1 MLKILNNINSPDDV
15 KKVNND
21 DLPLLCDEI
30 RGCLI
35 DTISKNGG
43 HLASNL
49 GVVELS
55 VALHR
60 EFSSPIDTILFDVG
74 HQCYTHKLL
83 TGRYDRFKTI
93 RTENGLSGFMRPDES
108 EHDPFVTGHSSNAI
122 SAASGICKAKQLKG
136 EEGYTV
142 VVVGDGAMTGGMT
155 FEALNNA
162 GKEKSRLIVILNDNK
177 MSISK
182 NVGGFARYL
191 SLIRTKPS
199 YHKFKHRVE
208 QFLVVIPFIGNFLR
222 RNVFRSKRMLKNAIY
237 HSNIFEDFGFHYLG
251 PVDGHDLNKLS
262 NILKI
267 AKEETRPVL
276 IHVLTT
282 KGKGYDFAEVDPQH
296 YHGVS
301 PFNVDE
307 GGSKIIKNDF
317 SFNAGDE
324 LCRLAQ
330 NDETICAITA
340 AMVSGTG
347 LNRFAEKYKSRFF
360 DVGIA
365 EEHAVTF
372 AAGLASKGMKPCL
385 AVYSSFLQRGYDQII
400 HDTAVAKLPVT
411 YLVDRAGVVGE
422 DGETHQGVFDIAF
435 LRTVPGITIY
445 SATDYKDLRIMINKA
460 VNAKIGPNVVRYP
473 RGTEKKLI
481 CKTDSSVDFNVFG
494 NKKAEKAIVTFGRL
508 FNFAD
513 DVLNNEKKDFCLI
526 KLNKIFPIEDELFEL
541 LSTFKEIHVF
551 EEGIKSGG
559 IGEYVAANV
568 KTNCEIHAIDNKF
581 IPQGEVNSILS
592 SLKLDKDAM
601 LEILW

>member
-1 MLKILNNINSPDDV
+1 MLKYLNNINSPDDL
-15 KKVNND
+15 KKLNND
-21 DLPLLCDEI
+21 ELPALCDEI

-49 GVVELS
+49 GVVEIS

-60 EFSSPIDTILFDVG
+60 EFNSPVDSILFDVG

-93 RTENGLSGFMRPDES
+93 RTEEGISGFMRPDES

-122 SAASGICKAKQLKG
+122 SAALGICRAKKLKD
-136 EEGYTV
+136 EDGYTIA
-142 VVVGDGAMTGGMT
+142 VVGDGAMTGGMV
-155 FEALNNA
+155 FEGLNNA
-162 GKEKSRLIVILNDNK
+162 GREKSRLIVILNDNK

-182 NVGGFARYL
+182 NVGGLARYL

-199 YHKFKHRVE
+199 YHKFKHKIE
-208 QFLVVIPFIGNFLR
+208 NFLVYIPFIGKFLR
-222 RNVFRSKRMLKNAIY
+222 RNIFRSKRMLKSAIY
-237 HSNIFEDFGFHYLG
+237 HSNIFEDLGFHYLG

-276 IHVLTT
+276 VHVLTT
-282 KGKGYDFAEVDPQH
+282 KGKGYDFAENDPQN
-296 YHGVS
+296 YHGMS

-307 GGSKIIKNDF
+307 CGSKIIKNDF
-317 SFNAGDE
+317 SFNVGDE
-324 LCRLAQ
+324 LCKLAQ
-330 NDETICAITA
+330 NDDEICAITA

-347 LNRFAEKYKSRFF
+347 LNRFAEKFKSRFF

-400 HDTAVAKLPVT
+400 HDTAIAKLPVT
-411 YLVDRAGVVGE
+411 YLVDRAGIVGE
-422 DGETHQGVFDIAF
+422 DGETHQGVFDIAM
-435 LRTVPGITIY
+435 LKSIPGVTIY
-445 SATDYKDLRIMINKA
+445 SPTDYKDLRVMMNKA
-460 VNAKIGPNVVRYP
+460 IYSKTGPNVVRYP
-473 RGTEKKLI
+473 RGTEKKLFSKI
-481 CKTDSSVDFNVFG
+481 DSSVDYNILG
-494 NKKAEKAIVTFGRL
+494 NKNAKKVIVTFGRL

-513 DVLNNEKKDFCLI
+513 EILFENNHDFCLI
-526 KLNKIFPIEDELFEL
+526 KLNKIYPIE
-541 LSTFKEIHVF
+541 
-551 EEGIKSGG
+551 
-559 IGEYVAANV
+559 N
-568 KTNCEIHAIDNKF
+568 
-581 IPQGEVNSILS
+581 
-592 SLKLDKDAM
+592 
-601 LEILW
+601 

>member
-1 MLKILNNINSPDDV
+1 MLKYLNNINSPEDL
-15 KKVNND
+15 KKLNKD
-21 DLPLLCDEI
+21 DLPALCNEI

-60 EFSSPIDTILFDVG
+60 EFDSPIDSILFDVG

-83 TGRYDRFKTI
+83 TGRYEKFKTI
-93 RTENGLSGFMRPDES
+93 RTEDGLSGFMRPDES

-122 SAASGICKAKQLKG
+122 SAALGICKAKQLKN
-136 EEGYTV
+136 EDGYTV
-142 VVVGDGAMTGGMT
+142 AVIGDGAMTGGMA
-155 FEALNNA
+155 FEGLNN
-162 GKEKSRLIVILNDNK
+162 GGREKSRLIVILNDNK

-182 NVGGFARYL
+182 NVGGLARYL

-199 YHKFKHRVE
+199 YHKFKHKIE
-208 QFLVVIPFIGNFLR
+208 NFLVYIPVIGKFLR
-222 RNVFRSKRMLKNAIY
+222 RNIFRSKRMLKSAIY
-237 HSNIFEDFGFHYLG
+237 HSNIFEDLGFHYLG
-251 PVDGHDLNKLS
+251 PVDGHDLDKLS
-262 NILKI
+262 NIFKI

-282 KGKGYDFAEVDPQH
+282 KGKGYDCAENDPQN
-296 YHGVS
+296 YHGMS

-324 LCRLAQ
+324 LCKLAQ
-330 NDETICAITA
+330 NDNEICAITA

-372 AAGLASKGMKPCL
+372 AAGLASKGMRPCL

-400 HDTAVAKLPVT
+400 HDTAIAKLPVT
-411 YLVDRAGVVGE
+411 YLVDRAGIVGE
-422 DGETHQGVFDIAF
+422 DGETHQGVFDIAM
-435 LRTVPGITIY
+435 LKSIPGVTIY
-445 SATDYKDLRIMINKA
+445 SPSDYKDLRVMMNKA
-460 VNAKIGPNVVRYP
+460 IYSKTGPNVVRYP
-473 RGTEKKLI
+473 RGTEKKI
-481 CKTDSSVDFNVFG
+481 VAKTDSSVDYNIFG
-494 NKKAEKAIVTFGRL
+494 NKNAKKVIVTFGRI

-513 DVLNNEKKDFCLI
+513 EILAEEKHDFCLV
-526 KLNKIFPIEDELFEL
+526 KLNKIYPIENELFEFL
-541 LSTFKEIHVF
+541 NNFYEVHIF
-551 EEGIKSGG
+551 EEAIKSGG
-559 IGEYVAANV
+559 IGEYISANLTS
-568 KTNCEIHAIDNKF
+568 KSYIHAIENKF
-581 IPQGEVNSILS
+581 IPQGDTSSILS
-592 SLKLDKDAM
+592 KLGLDKAAM

>member
-1 MLKILNNINSPDDV
+1 MLTYLNNINSPDDL
-15 KKVNND
+15 KKLND
-21 DLPLLCDEI
+21 EELPVLCDEI

-60 EFSSPIDTILFDVG
+60 EFNSPVDSILFDVG

-83 TGRYDRFKTI
+83 TGRYEQFKTI

-108 EHDPFVTGHSSNAI
+108 VHDPFVTGHSSNAI
-122 SAASGICKAKQLKG
+122 SAALGICKAKQLKN
-136 EEGYTV
+136 EDGYTV
-142 VVVGDGAMTGGMT
+142 AVVGDGAMTGGMV
-155 FEALNNA
+155 FEGLNNA
-162 GKEKSRLIVILNDNK
+162 GREKSKLIVILNDNK

-182 NVGGFARYL
+182 NVGGLARYL

-199 YHKFKHRVE
+199 YHKFKHRIE
-208 QFLVVIPFIGNFLR
+208 NFLVYIPFIGKFLR
-222 RNVFRSKRMLKNAIY
+222 RNIFRSKRMLKSAIY
-237 HSNIFEDFGFHYLG
+237 HSNIFEDLGFHYLG
-251 PVDGHDLNKLS
+251 PVDGHDLEKLS

-276 IHVLTT
+276 VHVLTT
-282 KGKGYDFAEVDPQH
+282 KGKGYYHAENDPQN
-296 YHGVS
+296 YHGMS

-324 LCRLAQ
+324 LCKLAQ
-330 NDETICAITA
+330 NDDSICAITA

-400 HDTAVAKLPVT
+400 HDTAIAKLPVT
-411 YLVDRAGVVGE
+411 YLIDRAGIVGE
-422 DGETHQGVFDIAF
+422 DGETHQGVFDIAM
-435 LRTVPGITIY
+435 LKSIPGVTIY
-445 SATDYKDLRIMINKA
+445 APTDYKDLRIMMNKA
-460 VNAKIGPNVVRYP
+460 IYAQNGPNVVRYP

-481 CKTDSSVDFNVFG
+481 SKTDSSLDYNVFG
-494 NKKAEKAIVTFGRL
+494 NKNAKKVIVTFGRL

-513 DVLNNEKKDFCLI
+513 EILNEENFDFCLV
-526 KLNKIFPIEDELFEL
+526 KLNKIFPIKNELFE
-541 LSTFKEIHVF
+541 FINCFDEIHIF
-551 EEGIKSGG
+551 EEAIKSGG
-559 IGEYVAANV
+559 IGEYISSNLTS
-568 KTNCEIHAIDNKF
+568 KTYIHAIDNQF
-581 IPQGEVNSILS
+581 IPQGETGSILNK
-592 SLKLDKDAM
+592 LGLDKAAM
-601 LEILW
+601 MEILC

>member
-1 MLKILNNINSPDDV
+1 MLKYLNNINSPDDL
-15 KKVNND
+15 KKLNND
-21 DLPLLCDEI
+21 ELPALCDEI

-60 EFSSPIDTILFDVG
+60 EFNSPVDSILFDVG

-93 RTENGLSGFMRPDES
+93 RTEEGISGFMRPDES

-122 SAASGICKAKQLKG
+122 SAALGICRAKKLKD
-136 EEGYTV
+136 EDGYTIA
-142 VVVGDGAMTGGMT
+142 VVGDGAMTGGMV
-155 FEALNNA
+155 FEGLNNA
-162 GKEKSRLIVILNDNK
+162 GREKSRLIVILNDNK

-182 NVGGFARYL
+182 NVGGLARYL

-199 YHKFKHRVE
+199 YHKFKHKIE
-208 QFLVVIPFIGNFLR
+208 NFLVYIPFIGKFLR
-222 RNVFRSKRMLKNAIY
+222 RNIFRSKRMLKSAIY
-237 HSNIFEDFGFHYLG
+237 HSNIFEDLGFHYIG

-276 IHVLTT
+276 VHVLTT
-282 KGKGYDFAEVDPQH
+282 KGKGYDFAENDPQN
-296 YHGVS
+296 YHGMS

-317 SFNAGDE
+317 SFNVGDE
-324 LCRLAQ
+324 LCKLAQ
-330 NDETICAITA
+330 NDDEICAITA

-347 LNRFAEKYKSRFF
+347 LNRFAEKFKSRFF

-400 HDTAVAKLPVT
+400 HDTAIAKLPVT
-411 YLVDRAGVVGE
+411 YLGDRAGIVGE
-422 DGETHQGVFDIAF
+422 DGETHQGVFDIAM
-435 LRTVPGITIY
+435 LKSIPGVTIY
-445 SATDYKDLRIMINKA
+445 SPTDYKDLRVMMNKA
-460 VNAKIGPNVVRYP
+460 IYSKTGPNVVRYP
-473 RGTEKKLI
+473 RGTEKKLFSKI
-481 CKTDSSVDFNVFG
+481 DSSVDYNILG
-494 NKKAEKAIVTFGRL
+494 NKNAKKAIVTFGRL
-508 FNFAD
+508 FNFAEEI
-513 DVLNNEKKDFCLI
+513 LFENNHDFCLI
-526 KLNKIFPIEDELFEL
+526 KLNKIYPIENELFDILNGFSEVH
-541 LSTFKEIHVF
+541 IF
-551 EEGIKSGG
+551 EEAIKSGG
-559 IGEYVAANV
+559 IGEYISSNL
-568 KTNCEIHAIDNKF
+568 TNKACIHAIENKF
-581 IPQGEVNSILS
+581 ISQGDTNSILNK
-592 SLKLDKDAM
+592 LGLDKAAM